1 MKLISLLYCSI
12 TASTNVN
19 AFVISPLA
27 TRGLNSFELNAK
39 NPSKTEDVAKKS
51 FSFFGTKAENTNN
64 KKNVSKLKKSNVQS
78 KITPKKKVSAG
89 KKAVTKKKEIPKKKP
104 LSKPNVSLNK
114 VNKKNSSKKVSSV
127 SNEKKNSLP
136 KVQIPDIGL
145 PNPIQLAGTGM
156 QALKPLFALE
166 AKIQANALFVL
177 ADLIGAPFRVY
188 ADEVRK
194 DLKRITKGK
203 RPVLYTY
210 GLSPFSVEA
219 KRLLEPYDVEI
230 IELGPEWFLLGPKES
245 QIRVALSEISN
256 VAQTSLPHLFV
267 KGESLGGVS
276 SGGRDDEGI
285 VGLEKSG
292 QLSKLLNKRSRK

>member
-1 MKLISLLYCSI
+1 
-12 TASTNVN
+12 
-19 AFVISPLA
+19 
-27 TRGLNSFELNAK
+27 
-39 NPSKTEDVAKKS
+39 
-51 FSFFGTKAENTNN
+51 
-64 KKNVSKLKKSNVQS
+64 LKKSNVKS
-78 KITPKKKVSAG
+78 KITTKKKVGA
-89 KKAVTKKKEIPKKKP
+89 KKITVTKKKEIPKKK
-104 LSKPNVSLNK
+104 LVGKANVSLK
-114 VNKKNSSKKVSSV
+114 IVNKKKSAKKVSSV
-127 SNEKKNSLP
+127 VNEKKRTLV
-136 KVQIPDIGL
+136 KAQIPDIGL

-156 QALKPLFALE
+156 EALKPLFALE
-166 AKIQANALFVL
+166 AKIQANALFVV

-194 DLKRITKGK
+194 DLKRVTKGK

-245 QIRVALSEISN
+245 QIRVALSEISP

-285 VGLEKSG
+285 VGLEKNG
-292 QLSKLLNKRSRK
+292 QLGKVLNKKSRK